1 MTIRK
6 AKTKLE
12 RRIKRKE
19 RIKRATEY
27 VILWVFIILAAAITI
42 YPVQYLA
49 TKHCI
54 NKMLLTQQVDKE
66 KTHVT
71 ILIGGE
77 KITLED
83 VDVVHVEEE

>member
-1 MTIRK
+1 MTIRE
-6 AKTKLE
+6 AKDKV
-12 RRIKRKE
+12 RIKHRIKR
-19 RIKRATEY
+19 IIEY
-27 VILWVFIILAAAITI
+27 VLAWVLIIGIVLAV
-42 YPVQYLA
+42 YVPVQCVISSYLIEKYQA
-49 TKHCI
+49 E
-54 NKMLLTQQVDKE
+54 N

>member
-6 AKTKLE
+6 AKSKVE
-12 RRIKRKE
+12 QRIKRKA
-19 RIKRATEY
+19 RIKKIAEY
-27 VILWVFIILAAAITI
+27 VVCWVLIVLLVAVTV

-49 TKHCI
+49 TKHSI
-54 NKMLLTQQVDKE
+54 KKMQE
-66 KTHVT
+66 ENKTHVT

-83 VDVVHVEEE
+83 VDVVHIEEE

>member
-6 AKTKLE
+6 AKSKVE
-12 RRIKRKE
+12 QRIKRKA
-19 RIKRATEY
+19 RIKKIAEY
-27 VILWVFIILAAAITI
+27 VVCWVLIVLLVAVTV
-42 YPVQYLA
+42 YPAQYLA

-54 NKMLLTQQVDKE
+54 KKMQE
-66 KTHVT
+66 ENKTHVT

-83 VDVVHVEEE
+83 VDVVHIEEE

>member
-6 AKTKLE
+6 AKSKLE

-19 RIKRATEY
+19 RLKKIAEY
-27 VILWVFIILAAAITI
+27 IIFWTIILLMVAITI
-42 YPVQYLA
+42 YPVQYIA

-54 NKMLLTQQVDKE
+54 EKMQKE
-66 KTHVT
+66 NKTHAT

-83 VDVVHVEEE
+83 VDVIHIEEAK

>member
-6 AKTKLE
+6 AKQKAE
-12 RRIKRKE
+12 RKAKRKANL
-19 RIKRATEY
+19 KRAAEY
-27 VILWVFIILAAAITI
+27 IMLWVFIILAVAITI

-49 TKHCI
+49 TKHCVE
-54 NKMLLTQQVDKE
+54 KMQKE
-66 KTHVT
+66 NKTHVT

-83 VDVVHVEEE
+83 VDVVHIEEE

>member
-6 AKTKLE
+6 AKQKAARKA
-12 RRIKRKE
+12 RRKANL
-19 RIKRATEY
+19 KRAAEY
-27 VILWVFIILAAAITI
+27 VILWVFIILAVAVTV

-54 NKMLLTQQVDKE
+54 TKMQE
-66 KTHVT
+66 ENKTHVT

-83 VDVVHVEEE
+83 VDVVHIEEE

>member
-6 AKTKLE
+6 AKSKVE
-12 RRIKRKE
+12 QRIKRKA
-19 RIKRATEY
+19 RIKKIAEY
-27 VILWVFIILAAAITI
+27 VVCWVLIILLVAATVYSA
-42 YPVQYLA
+42 QYLA

-54 NKMLLTQQVDKE
+54 KKTQE
-66 KTHVT
+66 ENKTHVT

-83 VDVVHVEEE
+83 VDVVHIKED

>member
-12 RRIKRKE
+12 QRLKRKARIKK
-19 RIKRATEY
+19 IAEY
-27 VILWVFIILAAAITI
+27 VVCWVLIILLAAVTI

-54 NKMLLTQQVDKE
+54 EKMQKE
-66 KTHVT
+66 NKTHVT
-71 ILIGGE
+71 ILIGEE

-83 VDVVHVEEE
+83 VDVVHIEEE

>member
-6 AKTKLE
+6 AKSKVE
-12 RRIKRKE
+12 KRIKRKAT
-19 RIKRATEY
+19 IKKIAEY
-27 VILWVFIILAAAITI
+27 VVCWVLIISLVAITL
-42 YPVQYLA
+42 YPVQYIA

-54 NKMLLTQQVDKE
+54 KRMQEEN

-83 VDVVHVEEE
+83 VDVVHIEEE

>member
-6 AKTKLE
+6 AKSKVE
-12 RRIKRKE
+12 QRIKRKAK
-19 RIKRATEY
+19 IKKIAEY
-27 VILWVFIILAAAITI
+27 VVCWVLIVLLVAVTV

-49 TKHCI
+49 TKHSI
-54 NKMLLTQQVDKE
+54 KKMQE
-66 KTHVT
+66 ENKTHVT

-83 VDVVHVEEE
+83 VDVVHIEEE

>member
-1 MTIRK
+1 M
-6 AKTKLE
+6 E
-12 RRIKRKE
+12 QRIKRKA
-19 RIKRATEY
+19 RIKKIAEY
-27 VILWVFIILAAAITI
+27 VVCWVLIVLLVAVTV

-54 NKMLLTQQVDKE
+54 EKMKDKQ

-83 VDVVHVEEE
+83 VDVVHIEEE

>member
-6 AKTKLE
+6 AKSKLE
-12 RRIKRKE
+12 RKIKFKARVK
-19 RIKRATEY
+19 KVVEY
-27 VILWVFIILAAAITI
+27 IIIWVCIILLVALTV
-42 YPVQYLA
+42 YPVQYIA

-54 NKMLLTQQVDKE
+54 EKMQKE
-66 KTHVT
+66 NKTHVT

-83 VDVVHVEEE
+83 VDVVHIEEE